1 MATAEVLVQQPTP
14 AGGATKPSI
23 HSGGIGSRV
32 GGLLKSKGKKP
43 EEVKGAPSPS
53 DGGQTSETASAVA
66 AAAAGEVASQKS
78 DDVPRYKRYANTAV
92 KAFGKK
98 GRSKEASEASKD
110 SADAQTEAVVVVEK
124 PAETREGE
132 QASETAPGD
141 AVKEADG
148 EKPLPE
154 PTEKE
159 TEQPT
164 PSDDAAAMSPSSPAS
179 PAIKLARRLSHRAGN
194 ALKRSTSRT
203 RSASDGQDDATTSP
217 NADTAAPPVSKASLL
232 AKQVSSRAGDLFT
245 LKGKAGDATAKEN
258 GKDEGKDET
267 KEDNTAAGAS
277 TSETGDAKPSES
289 AVTDDTEP
297 PSTSPIDK
305 PLPHPPTLTRR
316 LSSRVGDMVAKAK
329 LKAADVVEHVHVHSP
344 KSQADAA
351 TSTVSAP
358 ASEHPTRPKLTTRLS
373 SKVGSLIKS
382 PGGHAAAKEGEVV
395 AVKADGSTEIK
406 SADEAPKA
414 DDVVVVADDT
424 KPDTPDAP
432 KDADDRAEEP
442 KVEEEATTADGVKV
456 DDTKPTDETEDKAAA
471 APADAVEQPADAHQA
486 TGGGGIFGLA
496 SRIGGFVKS
505 RIVSDSEAPP
515 PLPPKEAD
523 KEKGDEGG
531 VVEGEGEDG
540 DKDVDKAKE
549 SEGEGEAKPA
559 EASEDFKA
567 DAQSAIEDE
576 IHKEPSDETKPPVDD
591 VPTAAPPA
599 EQAPASAPAPSP
611 AAAAPPP
618 APPTSFQ
625 RTHSKTEGV
634 QKLGRRLSARVGDV
648 FKASLKAPKAP
659 APPPKDDVKGKG
671 KEVEEGGTSAREDAE
686 PKVEGQETPGDGAEV
701 PKKDGTEQPDANAQP
716 DEFVVVDNKDA
727 PKASADEST
736 TATTTVPA
744 TQPPA
749 STSSSAPP
757 SSFAK
762 PRQTAKKIGRR
773 LSARV
778 GDMFKKD
785 QAREREKEK
794 EKEKEGAVVAT
805 PIENQVEQPAA
816 PSEAAPQPDGEGTAD
831 DDKPQ
836 PAEDDDTAT
845 PPPSL
850 PHAPVQASDSTEAVE
865 NHSAP
870 STAQDKGKGKDKLA
884 TTTTAAAAAV
894 KDKDAALPEKPL
906 PSKPSKSAR
915 AREAALDAKRQLS
928 IRASELLKPKP
939 RLDVHLAG
947 GATSP
952 TSPTSGDVKGK
963 GKQKAAADKDEFVV
977 VEGLGVDAETG
988 VVDVTTAPQG
998 VTVEGEPAG
1007 TSTNNDAGGGAT
1019 GATATGSTSPPVT
1032 SARTRKTSVTELG
1045 RRLSTRVTG
1054 ALDGLKARAHAAASS
1069 SRGSAVPP
1077 PTPPKDEP
1085 AVKDEGRQEDG
1096 APEPVAKDEDT
1107 GTEPSA
1113 ETEAA
1118 TSPVNENEK
1127 TEAQATDAE
1136 APVPPPK
1143 PTETADSEAKDPH
1156 SKRISTRVT
1165 ELINKAK
1172 HKFPSDSSRR
1182 GDKEA
1187 ETVDSEEW
1195 NVVEG
1200 GGESEAQV
1208 DGAAPAEGV
1217 PAATST
1223 DGAATPNGKRKH
1235 RLSLKFRA
1243 PNLKGSKK
1251 KSAKSEGGEGSKTS
1265 SKAGSPEKE
1274 LPEPSPEVPPKD
1286 EVAAGEKDGEGRK
1299 DSEDVAKEDVV
1310 KEEKGAVSQTET
1322 KDAVEENKI
1331 VNVGDD
1337 VEADAPAVPKKDTVE
1352 G

>member
-1 MATAEVLVQQPTP
+1 MATAEVLVQQPIP
-14 AGGATKPSI
+14 AGGAGKG
-23 HSGGIGSRV
+23 HGGGIGSRV

-43 EEVKGAPSPS
+43 EEVKGAPSAS
-53 DGGQTSETASAVA
+53 DGGQASETASTA

-98 GRSKEASEASKD
+98 GRSKEASEASKE
-110 SADAQTEAVVVVEK
+110 SGDAQTEAVVVVEK

-132 QASETAPGD
+132 QASEAAPGD

-148 EKPLPE
+148 EKSLPE
-154 PTEKE
+154 PADKE
-159 TEQPT
+159 TEQQT

-267 KEDNTAAGAS
+267 KEDNTAAGVS
-277 TSETGDAKPSES
+277 TSETEDAKPSES
-289 AVTDDTEP
+289 AVADDTEP
-297 PSTSPIDK
+297 PTSPIDK

-329 LKAADVVEHVHVHSP
+329 LKAADVVEHVHSP
-344 KSQADAA
+344 KPQADAA

-358 ASEHPTRPKLTTRLS
+358 GSEHPTRPKLTTRLS

-395 AVKADGSTEIK
+395 AVKADGSTEVK
-406 SADEAPKA
+406 SADDEAPKA

-432 KDADDRAEEP
+432 KDANDRAEEP

-505 RIVSDSEAPP
+505 RIVSESEAPP

-523 KEKGDEGG
+523 KEQEDEGG
-531 VVEGEGEDG
+531 VVKSEGEDR
-540 DKDVDKAKE
+540 DKDGDKAKE
-549 SEGEGEAKPA
+549 SEGESEGKPA
-559 EASEDFKA
+559 EASKDAKA
-567 DAQSAIEDE
+567 DAQPAVEDE
-576 IHKEPSDETKPPVDD
+576 TLKELSDEAKPPVDD
-591 VPTAAPPA
+591 APTPAPPA
-599 EQAPASAPAPSP
+599 EQAAASAPSP

-648 FKASLKAPKAP
+648 FKASLKSPKAP

-671 KEVEEGGTSAREDAE
+671 KEVEEGGTSAQEDAE
-686 PKVEGQETPGDGAEV
+686 LKVEGQDTPGDGAEV
-701 PKKDGTEQPDANAQP
+701 PKKDEDGEAQP
-716 DEFVVVDNKDA
+716 GEFVVVDNKDA
-727 PKASADEST
+727 PKASADET
-736 TATTTVPA
+736 TTTTVPA
-744 TQPPA
+744 TQPTP
-749 STSSSAPP
+749 STSSVPP

-794 EKEKEGAVVAT
+794 EKEAAVVAT
-805 PIENQVEQPAA
+805 PTENQVDQPAVPV
-816 PSEAAPQPDGEGTAD
+816 PSSETTPQPDGEGTTED
-831 DDKPQ
+831 KPDSSPTSDDKPQ
-836 PAEDDDTAT
+836 PAQDDDAAT
-845 PPPSL
+845 L
-850 PHAPVQASDSTEAVE
+850 PASVPVQASDSTEAVE

-870 STAQDKGKGKDKLA
+870 STTQDKGKGKDKLA
-884 TTTTAAAAAV
+884 TTTAAAAAAV
-894 KDKDAALPEKPL
+894 KDKDADLPEKPL

-952 TSPTSGDVKGK
+952 TSPNTSGVDVKGK

-977 VEGLGVDAETG
+977 VEGLGVDAATG

-1032 SARTRKTSVTELG
+1032 TARTRKTSVTELG

-1085 AVKDEGRQEDG
+1085 AVKDEGRHEDG

-1118 TSPVNENEK
+1118 TSPVGDNEK
-1127 TEAQATDAE
+1127 TEAQATDVNADIE
-1136 APVPPPK
+1136 APLPPPK
-1143 PTETADSEAKDPH
+1143 PTESTDSEAKDPH
-1156 SKRISTRVT
+1156 TKRISTRVT

-1172 HKFPSDSSRR
+1172 HKFPSDSSR

-1223 DGAATPNGKRKH
+1223 DGGATPNGKRKH

-1243 PNLKGSKK
+1243 PNLKGLKK
-1251 KSAKSEGGEGSKTS
+1251 KSGKSEGGEGSKTS

-1310 KEEKGAVSQTET
+1310 KEENGAVSQTET